1 MILSNLIRFGVSIE
15 KKLLEKYDNLIKKSY
30 NNRSEAIR
38 DLIRD
43 KIIEN
48 KKKNSN
54 EEVVGSLTLLYDH
67 HQRELTQKMLKIQ
80 HKYSSLFTTNLHLH
94 LNKRFCLEV
103 IIVQGIAKEL
113 QEVTDKL
120 IGLKGVLHG
129 ELTITAPDEDFNTE

>member
-15 KKLLEKYDNLIKKSY
+15 KKLLEKYDNLIKDSY

-48 KKKNSN
+48 KKKHSN
-54 EEVVGSLTLLYDH
+54 EDVVGSLTLLYDH
-67 HQRELTQKMLKIQ
+67 HQRELSQKMLKIQ

-113 QEVTDKL
+113 QKVTDKL

-129 ELTITAPDEDFNTE
+129 ELTITAPAED